1 MAVAPVLERRVS
13 FENER
18 EYEEEMRAPVMSED
32 ERHNSKI
39 SANYAKLIN
48 PSYTLNDIIEKN
60 KEVEAPK
67 KEIDFKPERVHAQKP
82 YLVENAR
89 ADADIFRA
97 DSAVNRRLI
106 NKPVVEEVADEEE
119 NEDLRPTAAT
129 IKYKTTGI
137 KKGSEEIGKI
147 ENSASVRKTLSKK
160 TKIIIAAVVAVVVA
174 LFVLIIVNSAI
185 ISNVSNDLNALQS
198 SLTDVTETYDLLNGE
213 MTEYEANFA
222 DTLAEFAQ
230 SNGMILR

>member
-1 MAVAPVLERRVS
+1 MAVAPVLERRIS
-13 FENER
+13 FEKER
-18 EYEEEMRAPVMSED
+18 EYEEEMHAPVMTED

-67 KEIDFKPERVHAQKP
+67 QEIDFTPERVHAQKP

-129 IKYKTTGI
+129 IKYKTMGV

-147 ENSASVRKTLSKK
+147 ENSASAKRTLSKK

-198 SLTDVTETYDLLNGE
+198 SYTDVTETYNFLDGE
-213 MTEYEANFA
+213 IKEYKDNF
-222 DTLAEFAQ
+222 DKIAEFAQ
-230 SNGMILR
+230 NNGMILR